1 MPTHQRLAYSS
12 AWRLTHHA
20 FGMARVATKATGSV
34 AASCR
39 RALGSASCTSMAKP
53 YQPLP
58 PDART
63 VAPMSDGGRS
73 SPKTP
78 IRTAPIADAQRGASF
93 EGPSVIVE
101 LRELDGDVALDLP
114 ETTQAFML
122 GASRHKCTLV
132 VRRDGI
138 SATHALLERRD
149 DRMRLVDQASTNG
162 TFVHD
167 IKVRETYLFP
177 GDVFRVGPMTL
188 YALNAEMRQLRPAM
202 LDLLGARS
210 RPSADRLLLDAAR
223 GSANL
228 LITGEPHCGQD
239 ELAQVIHAVSLRRQ
253 RQGVTVA
260 QIPGDRAEQQ
270 ALIDK
275 AARSTLTLSITP
287 QQRRLDPIFVD
298 SLLSPDYCIRLIVL
312 APTIDAARAA
322 LPQDAVDGMEHIRLR
337 PLRQR
342 SDDIDRLLDRE
353 LMRQSAAFTA
363 ADLAC
368 DNLAALRQWSWPN
381 NFADLGVAVQRMMAY
396 VAHQSF
402 RKAAAS
408 LGMKRTTLQKY
419 FEKLGLSTSLL
430 INSPASADRS
440 FAEDAG

>member
-1 MPTHQRLAYSS
+1 
-12 AWRLTHHA
+12 
-20 FGMARVATKATGSV
+20 
-34 AASCR
+34 
-39 RALGSASCTSMAKP
+39 MAKP
-53 YQPLP
+53 SQSQP
-58 PDART
+58 PDSRT
-63 VAPMSDGGRS
+63 LASMSDGGHYS
-73 SPKTP
+73 AKTP
-78 IRTAPIADAQRGASF
+78 IHTAPITEARRGASF
-93 EGPSVIVE
+93 EGSSAVIA
-101 LRELDGDVALDLP
+101 LRELDGDVVLDLP
-114 ETTQAFML
+114 EGTQAFML
-122 GASRHKCTLV
+122 GASRNKCSLV

-167 IKVRETYLFP
+167 IKVRETYIFP

-210 RPSADRLLLDAAR
+210 KPSADRLLLEAAR

-228 LITGEPHCGQD
+228 LITGEAHCGQD
-239 ELAQVIHAVSLRRQ
+239 ELAHVIHAVSLRRQ
-253 RQGVTVA
+253 REGVDVG
-260 QIPGDRAEQQ
+260 QIPGDRADQR
-270 ALIDK
+270 ALLDR
-275 AARSTLTLSITP
+275 AARSTLALSIAP
-287 QQRRLDPIFVD
+287 EQRRLDPIFVE

-322 LPQDAVDGMEHIRLR
+322 LPQDAVEGMEHIRLR

-353 LMRQSAAFTA
+353 LAKHGAPFTA
-363 ADLAC
+363 ADLTC
-368 DNLAALRQWSWPN
+368 DNLSALRQWAWPN
-381 NFADLGVAVQRMMAY
+381 NFADLSVAVQRMMAY
-396 VAHQSF
+396 VAHHSF

-430 INSPASADRS
+430 VNSPAPAD
-440 FAEDAG
+440 